1 MKNFICYKQFYDEV
15 NNTCMKGV
23 MYKHTGLRP
32 PHMVVNCDNEYVQKE
47 LLNFMTEKFASK
59 GVLDFTLAADRY
71 LYYKFDGSIQNLKN
85 TFSSIQSC
93 AIGDNHYRFI
103 IGLDITKLMRHY
115 GDEVSK
121 ELFKRIY
128 DVAKYCTC
136 VFFISSYQ
144 ELNAERFIK
153 KLAENLMNMKR
164 IIVPQLT
171 HSDLASIAVERMRNE
186 FSINCTP
193 SFEQAF
199 SSLLEDRHTTNIN
212 DVFMI
217 SEKIL
222 GMADFSTSPP
232 VLDSGVFKK
241 FDLEKRREKISHEI

>member
-1 MKNFICYKQFYDEV
+1 MKNFICYKQFYNEV
-15 NNTCMKGV
+15 INTCMKGV

-47 LLNFMTEKFASK
+47 LLNYMVEKFESK
-59 GVLDFTLAADRY
+59 GVIDFSLAMDRY
-71 LYYKFDGSIQNLKN
+71 LHYKFDGSIQNLKN
-85 TFSSIQSC
+85 TFSNIQSC
-93 AIGDNHYRFI
+93 AIADNHYRYVLS
-103 IGLDITKLMRHY
+103 LDITKLMRHY

-121 ELFKRIY
+121 EFFKRIY

-153 KLAENLMNMKR
+153 KLSENLMNMKR
-164 IIVPQLT
+164 IIAQLT

-199 SSLLEDRHTTNIN
+199 SSLLEDGHTTNIN

-222 GMADFSTSPP
+222 GMADFSTNTPT
-232 VLDSGVFKK
+232 LDGTVF
-241 FDLEKRREKISHEI
+241 EKLDHGIFAKMKGDNK